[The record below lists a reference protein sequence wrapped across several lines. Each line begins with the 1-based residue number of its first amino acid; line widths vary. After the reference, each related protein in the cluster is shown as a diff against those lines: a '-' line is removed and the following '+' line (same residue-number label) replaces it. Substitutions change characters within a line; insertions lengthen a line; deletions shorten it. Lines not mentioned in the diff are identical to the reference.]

1 MLLVTPVWLCSSG
14 RMTLSYRMLLLDY
27 DPIDVWGTLALD
39 LSVPWDRNIA
49 ASLYEKV
56 RKRELLR
63 KKLIAMYQS
72 QHHHLANDRYAEQ
85 DELEYYS
92 LIANPSFV
100 RAEWRQVVAK
110 LPDQTSRPVDILPD
124 WEAKCWLDDHEVTE
138 V

>member
-1 MLLVTPVWLCSSG
+1 MHLMAPVWLCSSG

-27 DPIDVWGTLALD
+27 DPVDVWGTLVLD
-39 LSVPWDRNIA
+39 LSLPWDRIIA

-63 KKLIAMYQS
+63 RKLIAVYQS
-72 QHHHLANDRYAEQ
+72 QHHHSVYDSHAEQ
-85 DELEYYS
+85 DKLEYYS
-92 LIANPSFV
+92 LIANPTFV

-110 LPDQTSRPVDILPD
+110 LPDQTSRPVDTLPD
-124 WEAKCWLDDHEVTE
+124 WEAKCWLDDHEVKN